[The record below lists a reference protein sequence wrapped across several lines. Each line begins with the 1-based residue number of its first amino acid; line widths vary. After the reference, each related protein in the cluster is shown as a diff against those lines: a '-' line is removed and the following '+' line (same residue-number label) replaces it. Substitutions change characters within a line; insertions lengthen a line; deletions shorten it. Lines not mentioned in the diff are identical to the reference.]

1 MDLVAESTKNMFLMA
16 ICMILKNV
24 ISDVKEEHEYK
35 KATYMQVPG
44 EEWVTVST
52 CPVNTSQK
60 M

>member
-1 MDLVAESTKNMFLMA
+1 MYDFK
-16 ICMILKNV
+16 KYV

-44 EEWVTVST
+44 EEWVTSKST
-52 CPVNTSQK
+52 CPVNKSQK